1 MSAVH
6 TENPSRVNSEPSPPR
21 AIDAPSRRPSRLG
34 LLEAYALVGLLV
46 AVGLFFSFY
55 GPTSSTFPTSGNL
68 QVLFGGQAVLAIV
81 ALAVLVPLICGEFD
95 LSVGAVA
102 GLCSVFCASALSSG
116 VAVPLAV
123 ALAIALGMT
132 IGIVNALLITK
143 ARVNSFIATLGV
155 AAIVDGVVTQKT
167 GGLALVSNIPASV
180 TSFGSG
186 NWLGIP
192 RPAYVLAVVA
202 IVVYYVLAHTPFGRY
217 VQALGS
223 NREAARLVGLRN
235 DLLLGLTFVAAGTL
249 AGAAGALQVARAGG
263 ADPRVGA
270 TFLLPAFAAAF
281 LSAAAIKPG
290 KYNVVG
296 TLVAVLF
303 LAALNSGLNLAG
315 AEPYVSQ
322 YVNGAALLVG
332 VGLAAY
338 LGRKRLAQVTARRR

>member
-1 MSAVH
+1 MTAVETEDSAPV
-6 TENPSRVNSEPSPPR
+6 TTQSPPIP
-21 AIDAPSRRPSRLG
+21 AITEESSRRPSALG
-34 LLEAYALVGLLV
+34 VLEAYALVVLLV
-46 AVGLFFSFY
+46 GVGVFFSLY

-102 GLCSVFCASALSSG
+102 GLCSVVCASALSSG

-123 ALAIALGMT
+123 LLAIGLGMAF
-132 IGIVNALLITK
+132 GIVNALLIT
-143 ARVNSFIATLGV
+143 RVKINSFIATLGV
-155 AAIVDGVVTQKT
+155 AAIVDGIVTQKT
-167 GGLALVSNIPASV
+167 GGLAVVSNIPAIV

-192 RPAYVLAVVA
+192 RPAYVLAAVA
-202 IVVYYVLAHTPFGRY
+202 VAVYYVLAHTPYGRY
-217 VQALGS
+217 IQALGS
-223 NREAARLVGLRN
+223 NREAARLVGLRT

-249 AGAAGALQVARAGG
+249 AGTAGALQVARAGG

-290 KYNVVG
+290 KYNVGG

-303 LAALNSGLNLAG
+303 LAALNSGLNLTG
-315 AEPYVSQ
+315 TEPYVSQ
-322 YVNGAALLVG
+322 YVNGAALLIG

-338 LGRKRLAQVTARRR
+338 LGRKRLRQATARR